1 MKLRKSTAIH
11 YKKIK
16 DEMNIIP
23 EEQLLNIIG
32 VNDDSFLN
40 INPASR
46 GVITNELIRLFNLKT
61 PKEMKHKD
69 IWLKLTVDS
78 WISAF
83 YEIAMKEREEAIMG
97 LQEKLT
103 KEKRRR
109 NDIRA
114 VIGACGKQRKEGA
127 AGIGKK

>member
-1 MKLRKSTAIH
+1 MKFRKSTAIH

-16 DEMNIIP
+16 EEINIIS

-32 VNDDSFLN
+32 INDDSFLN

-46 GVITNELIRLFNLKT
+46 GIITNDLIRSFNLQT
-61 PKEMKHKD
+61 PKEMKDKD

-78 WISAF
+78 WISGF
-83 YEIAMKEREEAIMG
+83 YDIAMKEREKGIME

-103 KEKRRR
+103 NEKKLRDDILDVIGGRRKRRGGVLG
-109 NDIRA
+109 IR
-114 VIGACGKQRKEGA
+114 RK
-127 AGIGKK
+127 